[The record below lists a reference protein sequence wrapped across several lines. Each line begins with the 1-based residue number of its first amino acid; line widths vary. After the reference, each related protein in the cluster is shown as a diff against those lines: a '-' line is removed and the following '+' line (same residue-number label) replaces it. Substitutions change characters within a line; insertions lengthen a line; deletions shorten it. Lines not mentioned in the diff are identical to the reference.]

1 MSNNIGYWKVGNDIF
16 YHKPSA
22 LIAASKLKKLV
33 SYHFYDEVFDSFDR
47 SLLGKK
53 SLDALYLER
62 AKQLREKYDYLI
74 LYYSGGSDSR
84 NILMTFLNN
93 NIKLDCVFVR
103 SWETAS
109 NSKIYPLTNN
119 TNNVNFMCEWDL
131 TIKPDLIWLSKNY
144 PEIRIETH
152 DWTKDMFNVKI
163 NESLFEQQQHYFTLS
178 SLFRI
183 PTHSMMEKTIRDKG
197 KTVASIFGIDH
208 PSINIDSGGYVYI
221 NFNDVSSTCFW
232 ASLENQSGQEYF
244 YWTPD
249 MPIIVFEQAYQIML
263 FLQNNRQYINIFKD
277 ISFST
282 DKLSKKIPNLS
293 PFEIQLLGKTFSN
306 SVQDRKNRLIKKIIY
321 SNYDPTIFQAEK
333 PLRIEK
339 GFIGNSKDFYLETH
353 LELNKLKEQW
363 RYYHQDWMSQIPERF
378 QDPPGF
384 VKPFS
389 SRKFW
394 VGKINLT

>member
-1 MSNNIGYWKVGNDIF
+1 
-16 YHKPSA
+16 
-22 LIAASKLKKLV
+22 
-33 SYHFYDEVFDSFDR
+33 
-47 SLLGKK
+47 
-53 SLDALYLER
+53 
-62 AKQLREKYDYLI
+62 
-74 LYYSGGSDSR
+74 
-84 NILMTFLNN
+84 
-93 NIKLDCVFVR
+93 
-103 SWETAS
+103 
-109 NSKIYPLTNN
+109 
-119 TNNVNFMCEWDL
+119 MCEWDL

-183 PTHSMMEKTIRDKG
+183 PTHSTMEKTVRDKG

-208 PSINIDSGGYVYI
+208 PSINIDSEGYVYI

-282 DKLSKKIPNLS
+282 DRLYKKIPNLS
-293 PFEIQLLGKTFSN
+293 PFKIQLLGKTFFN
-306 SVQDRKNRLIKKIIY
+306 TVQDRKNRLIK
-321 SNYDPTIFQAEK
+321 
-333 PLRIEK
+333 IE
-339 GFIGNSKDFYLETH
+339 
-353 LELNKLKEQW
+353 
-363 RYYHQDWMSQIPERF
+363 
-378 QDPPGF
+378 
-384 VKPFS
+384 
-389 SRKFW
+389 
-394 VGKINLT
+394 